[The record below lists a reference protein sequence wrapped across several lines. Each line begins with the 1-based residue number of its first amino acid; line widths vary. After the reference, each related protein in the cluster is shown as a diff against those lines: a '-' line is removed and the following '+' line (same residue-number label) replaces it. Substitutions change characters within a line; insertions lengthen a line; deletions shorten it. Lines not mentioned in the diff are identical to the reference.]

1 MKIDFGQW
9 TPDRPAIVN
18 SLVDAK
24 NVIPLGV
31 GYGPLPSASDFSN
44 AASENLLTCVVGR
57 WVNDTQLFAAGPLK
71 LFRYWP
77 SKAATITGAT
87 NANPCVITATGHGFR
102 TGISVTIASVGGMT
116 QLNGNTYTITR
127 IDANSFSLDGV
138 NSTAYGTYT
147 SGGTATSYKY
157 LQDVSRTASAYT
169 TTTLWTF
176 AQFGQILIGAN
187 GLDKLQAW
195 TVGTSSLFADL
206 AAAAPTAQFVTTVRD
221 FVVTGKTSSYPNR
234 VQWSDINDATDWT
247 AGAGSQ
253 SDFQD
258 IPDGGEVRGIT
269 GGEFGLVLLE
279 RSIVRMTYV
288 GAPLF
293 FQFDTLTRS
302 LGCYESRS
310 IIQFGGLTFFLSDD
324 GFYVCDGQQVLP
336 IGNEQVDRWFYNNAD
351 PGKMDQMSTAIDP
364 VNKIVTWCFT
374 DIFNQK
380 KLLIY
385 NWILKKWTYGDT
397 TADYVST
404 IATSSTD
411 LESLALLYPSIDTVP
426 ASLDS
431 RIWAGGKL
439 LQGGVDGAK
448 IVSFG
453 GSNLTA
459 TLTTGDISANGLET
473 IVTLA
478 RPIIEN
484 GSATVSIASRKRLD
498 ASITYGSA
506 IAADSDNRVP
516 LRSRG
521 KFHRLSV
528 VPTGNWTSAVS
539 MEVDFTPTGGR

>member
-1 MKIDFGQW
+1 MRITFGPW
-9 TPDRPAIVN
+9 LPDQPGIAGALTEAN
-18 SLVDAK
+18 
-24 NVIPLGV
+24 NVQPIAS
-31 GYGPLPSASDFSN
+31 GYGPLPSVTDFSN
-44 AASENLLTCVVGR
+44 SASENLLTCQVGR
-57 WVNDTQLFAAGPLK
+57 WLSDTQLFAAGATK

-77 SKAATITGAT
+77 SKVVTITGAT
-87 NANPCVITATGHGFR
+87 KANPCVITATGHGFR
-102 TGISVTIASVGGMT
+102 TGITVTISGVGGMT

-138 NSTAYGTYT
+138 NSSSYGTYT
-147 SGGTATSYKY
+147 SGGTATAYKY

-169 TTTLWTF
+169 TTTFWTF
-176 AQFGQILIGAN
+176 AQFGQTLIGAN

-195 TVGTSSLFADL
+195 TVGSSTVFADL

-221 FVVTGKTSSYPNR
+221 FVVTGKTSSFANR
-234 VQWSDINDATDWT
+234 VQWSYIHDSTDWT
-247 AGAGSQ
+247 AGATSQ
-253 SDFQD
+253 SDYQD

-269 GGEFGLVLLE
+269 GGEFGIVLME
-279 RSIVRMTYV
+279 RAIVRMTYV

-302 LGCYESRS
+302 LGCYEARS
-310 IIQFGGLTFFLSDD
+310 VIQYGASTFFLSDD
-324 GFYVCDGQQVLP
+324 GFYMCDGQQVRP
-336 IGNEQVDRWFYNNAD
+336 IGNEKVDRWFFSVLD
-351 PGKMDQMSTAIDP
+351 PAKLAEMSAACDP
-364 VNKIVTWCFT
+364 INKTVTWCFT
-374 DIFNQK
+374 DIFNTK
-380 KLLIY
+380 KLIIY
-385 NWILKKWTYGDT
+385 NWILDRWTHADT
-397 TADYVST
+397 TADYIST

-431 RIWAGGKL
+431 RIWSGGKL
-439 LQGGVDGAK
+439 LLGGVDNSK

-459 TLTTGDISANGLET
+459 TITTGDLSSEGLES

-478 RPIIEN
+478 RPLIES

-498 ASITYGSA
+498 ANISYGTAVSA
-506 IAADSDNRVP
+506 DADNRVS

-528 VPTGNWTSAVS
+528 VPTGNWSSAVA
-539 MEVDFTPTGGR
+539 MDVTIVPTGGR

>member
-1 MKIDFGQW
+1 MRITFGPW
-9 TPDRPAIVN
+9 LPDQPGIAGALTEAN
-18 SLVDAK
+18 
-24 NVIPLGV
+24 NVQPIAS
-31 GYGPLPSASDFSN
+31 GYGPLPSVTDFSN
-44 AASENLLTCVVGR
+44 SASENLLTCQVGR
-57 WVNDTQLFAAGPLK
+57 WLSDTQLFAAGATK

-77 SKAATITGAT
+77 SKVVTITGAT
-87 NANPCVITATGHGFR
+87 KANPCVITATGHGFR
-102 TGISVTIASVGGMT
+102 TGITVTISGVGGMT

-169 TTTLWTF
+169 TTTFWTF
-176 AQFGQILIGAN
+176 AQFGQTLIGAN

-195 TVGTSSLFADL
+195 TVGSSTVFADL

-221 FVVTGKTSSYPNR
+221 FVVTGKTSSFANR
-234 VQWSDINDATDWT
+234 VQWSDINDSTDWT
-247 AGAGSQ
+247 AGATSQ
-253 SDFQD
+253 SDYQD

-269 GGEFGLVLLE
+269 GGEFGIVLME
-279 RSIVRMTYV
+279 RAVVRMTYV

-302 LGCYESRS
+302 LGCYEPRS
-310 IIQFGGLTFFLSDD
+310 VIQYGASTFFLSDD
-324 GFYVCDGQQVLP
+324 GFYMCDGQQVRP
-336 IGNEQVDRWFYNNAD
+336 IGNEKVDRWFFSVLD
-351 PGKMDQMSTAIDP
+351 PAKLAEMSAACDP
-364 VNKIVTWCFT
+364 INKTVTWCFT
-374 DIFNQK
+374 DIFNTK
-380 KLLIY
+380 KLIIY
-385 NWILKKWTYGDT
+385 NWILDRWTHADT
-397 TADYVST
+397 TADYIST

-431 RIWAGGKL
+431 RIWSGGKL
-439 LQGGVDGAK
+439 LLGGVDNSK

-459 TLTTGDISANGLET
+459 TITTGDLSSEGLES

-478 RPIIEN
+478 RPLIES

-498 ASITYGSA
+498 ANISYGTAVSA
-506 IAADSDNRVP
+506 DADNRVS

-528 VPTGNWTSAVS
+528 VPTGNWSSAVA
-539 MEVDFTPTGGR
+539 MDVTIVPTGGR

>member
-87 NANPCVITATGHGFR
+87 KANPCVITATGHGFR

-138 NSTAYGTYT
+138 NSTGYGTYT

-253 SDFQD
+253 SDYQD

-431 RIWAGGKL
+431 RIWSGGKL
-439 LQGGVDGAK
+439 LLGGVDATK

-459 TLTTGDISANGLET
+459 TITTGDLSAEGLES

-478 RPIIEN
+478 RPLIES

-498 ASITYGSA
+498 ANIAYGSA
-506 IAADSDNRVP
+506 VSADSDNRVS

-528 VPTGNWTSAVS
+528 VPSGNWTAAVA
-539 MEVDFTPTGGR
+539 MDVTIVPTGGR